1 MTVIDDWVT
10 ELCAALDV
18 PPEAVDVSAL
28 LDLARDAAH
37 HVERPAAPITAYI
50 VGLAAGRAGG
60 DAATIAELTARAAR
74 LARGWS
80 TEPPGQA

>member
-1 MTVIDDWVT
+1 VIDDWVT

-18 PPEAVDVSAL
+18 PRDAVDVAAL

-37 HVERPAAPITAYI
+37 HVERPAAPITTYI
-50 VGLAAGRAGG
+50 LGLAAGRTDGS
-60 DAATIAELTARAAR
+60 AATVAELTARAAR

-80 TEPPGQA
+80 TDPPGQA

>member
-1 MTVIDDWVT
+1 MIDDWVT

-18 PPEAVDVSAL
+18 PPDAVDVAAL

-37 HVERPAAPITAYI
+37 HVERPAAPLTTYI

-60 DAATIAELTARAAR
+60 DAADVGELTARAAR

-80 TEPPGQA
+80 THQPGQA

>member
-1 MTVIDDWVT
+1 MIDDWVT

-18 PPEAVDVSAL
+18 PPDAVDVAAL

-37 HVERPAAPITAYI
+37 HVERPAAPITTYI

-60 DAATIAELTARAAR
+60 DAAAVADFTARAAR
-74 LARGWS
+74 LARGWG
-80 TEPPGQA
+80 TGTPGHD